1 MSGNSLFPHNATHY
15 KMQEAWRTYFRWR
28 LTLRTEN
35 LIPQHNNIEKKKN
48 PQIES
53 SVKRGRETSR
63 GVASLLSKM
72 CEVEWLGQLFIGR
85 GVSSTVYILVH
96 LLGHLLH
103 VAKVGCSHSNSE
115 EGMTSVTQGSNKNI
129 NKIDSKNGFK
139 WRGLN
144 LLHHNYNV
152 VNLNGL

>member
-1 MSGNSLFPHNATHY
+1 MTHLFPVEIDSSYGELDTAAQQY
-15 KMQEAWRTYFRWR
+15 R
-28 LTLRTEN
+28 
-35 LIPQHNNIEKKKN
+35 KKKKP

-85 GVSSTVYILVH
+85 GVSSTVYVLVH

-115 EGMTSVTQGSNKNI
+115 EGDDVSYTRVK
-129 NKIDSKNGFK
+129 
-139 WRGLN
+139 
-144 LLHHNYNV
+144 
-152 VNLNGL
+152 